1 VIQRIYRYRRL
12 LGVVLFLGVLLVVFQ
27 ASGLSDDFNL
37 EFIREAM
44 LRHPLGG
51 MLLFVALFALG
62 NLVQIPGWVF
72 VAAAVLTLGRL
83 WGGVATYAAAVTS
96 CALTFVT
103 IRLIGGD
110 ALRLIGNRVAVRI
123 LREVDVHP
131 VRSVA
136 LLRLLFQTAP
146 PLNYALALSGI
157 RFRDYVVG
165 TLIGLPLPIAA
176 YCMLFDVLA
185 TGLHVR

>member
-1 VIQRIYRYRRL
+1 MQRIYRYRRL
-12 LGVVLFLGVLLVVFQ
+12 LGVVLFLGVLLIVLE
-27 ASGLSDDFNL
+27 ASGLRDHFSLD
-37 EFIREAM
+37 FIRDAM
-44 LRHPLGG
+44 LRHPIGG
-51 MLLFVALFALG
+51 LLLFVALFALG

-83 WGGVATYAAAVTS
+83 WGGVATYVAAVTS
-96 CALTFVT
+96 CALTFAT

-110 ALRLIGNRVAVRI
+110 TLRLIENRVAVRI
-123 LREVDVHP
+123 LRELDGHP

-157 RFRDYVVG
+157 RFRAYLTG

-176 YCMLFDVLA
+176 YCLFFDLLA
-185 TGLHVR
+185 TGLHAR